1 MKALIRA
8 LIVIVIG
15 GSVALGAQQAAPRA
29 KPVPA
34 AAATATPESVGI
46 STERLGRLHAGMQA
60 LSDRHEVGGIVTL
73 VAREGKV
80 VDLHASGFQDVES
93 RAPMKTDTIFRV
105 ASMTKPITSVAVMML
120 YEEGKLLLTDPVSK
134 FIPAFKTMKVAE
146 GGTTVP
152 ARREITIRDLLS
164 HRSGLSYGFLNGGP
178 VGDAYRKEGVTDGL
192 SITTMTTAQAI
203 DKLAAQPLMAQPGS
217 AWNYSLGVDVLGRVV
232 EVASGMPFERFLAD
246 RIFKPLGM
254 IDTAFEVA
262 DARWPRMATV
272 YSPDGSGGIRPMK
285 DPEAFGNTFMS
296 PVASYKAPKTYFSG
310 GAGLTSTARD
320 YARFANMLLAG
331 GVLDGVR
338 LLSPKTIAL
347 MTASHTSDLPP
358 GGLVGAGANFG
369 LGFRVVMEVAATQT
383 EGSDGMYGWSGI
395 YGTTFWVDPKEE
407 LVAVMMVQRYPGSPA
422 ANLFQPLVYQ
432 ALTKSLATA
441 SR

>member
-134 FIPAFKTMKVAE
+134 FIPAFKT
-146 GGTTVP
+146 
-152 ARREITIRDLLS
+152 
-164 HRSGLSYGFLNGGP
+164 
-178 VGDAYRKEGVTDGL
+178 
-192 SITTMTTAQAI
+192 
-203 DKLAAQPLMAQPGS
+203 
-217 AWNYSLGVDVLGRVV
+217 
-232 EVASGMPFERFLAD
+232 
-246 RIFKPLGM
+246 
-254 IDTAFEVA
+254 
-262 DARWPRMATV
+262 
-272 YSPDGSGGIRPMK
+272 
-285 DPEAFGNTFMS
+285 
-296 PVASYKAPKTYFSG
+296 
-310 GAGLTSTARD
+310 
-320 YARFANMLLAG
+320 
-331 GVLDGVR
+331 
-338 LLSPKTIAL
+338 
-347 MTASHTSDLPP
+347 
-358 GGLVGAGANFG
+358 
-369 LGFRVVMEVAATQT
+369 
-383 EGSDGMYGWSGI
+383 
-395 YGTTFWVDPKEE
+395 
-407 LVAVMMVQRYPGSPA
+407 
-422 ANLFQPLVYQ
+422 
-432 ALTKSLATA
+432 
-441 SR
+441 